1 MRFSRERE
9 KAFALQDGTP
19 QDRRFKRG
27 MAPWRLASGADPCDE
42 QGAGALWPCGPTC
55 GAPQGHRVALR
66 RIRCQGTVPAAMG
79 YNKLRFEQV
88 KAWPTTQS
96 CSRPARPSRRYK
108 YRSLA
113 GLSMTESCYGVN
125 DYLPETLR
133 GT

>member
-1 MRFSRERE
+1 
-9 KAFALQDGTP
+9 
-19 QDRRFKRG
+19 
-27 MAPWRLASGADPCDE
+27 
-42 QGAGALWPCGPTC
+42 
-55 GAPQGHRVALR
+55 
-66 RIRCQGTVPAAMG
+66 MG

-88 KAWPTTQS
+88 KAWPTTHK
-96 CSRPARPSRRYK
+96 CSRPWPRRYK